1 MDIATLSFV
10 LTIIHGAFSTHL
22 TGNGGMSGRVG
33 SLRQSSRASFSNR
46 GSSSNRRVPVISSA
60 ELRAIY
66 RAREIRRQQRLLEQ
80 QKQLAQLSQLH
91 SNRGSQQNLLSQLL
105 TPQQQQPQPQSQQ
118 QIAVSNDLLQ
128 KLLLT
133 AILGNDLNTAASRAQ
148 GQTQQQSANSVSGN
162 NAAAKTAQN
171 TNNNPVVIEANGNIR
186 LSEVKKP
193 NGQTHIVIDTSN
205 MGVAGPLTVTLKP
218 GEDPPEP
225 EIKLPFGHRK

>member
-10 LTIIHGAFSTHL
+10 LTIIHGAFANHL
-22 TGNGGMSGRVG
+22 AGNRGMSGRVG

-46 GSSSNRRVPVISSA
+46 GSSSSRRVPVISSA

-80 QKQLAQLSQLH
+80 QKQLAQLSQIQ
-91 SNRGSQQNLLSQLL
+91 SNRGSPQNLLSQLL

-118 QIAVSNDLLQ
+118 QVAITNDLLQ

-133 AILGNDLNTAASRAQ
+133 AILGNDLNTANGGK
-148 GQTQQQSANSVSGN
+148 GQTQQQSTATVSSS
-162 NAAAKTAQN
+162 AAKPTQN
-171 TNNNPVVIEANGNIR
+171 ANNNPVVIEANGNIR

-193 NGQTHIVIDTSN
+193 NGQTHIVIDASN
-205 MGVAGPLTVTLKP
+205 MGIPGPLTVTLKP